1 MRVNAHMKNSS
12 RVNVKVAVSQTDLV
26 ARHLM
31 RMVVIAFIV
40 FGVVAIVELQV
51 AAFLA
56 LTY

>member
-1 MRVNAHMKNSS
+1 MKKSP
-12 RVNVKVAVSQTDLV
+12 RVNVKVAVSGTDLV
-26 ARHLM
+26 ARQLM

-40 FGVVAIVELQV
+40 LGVVAVVELQV

>member
-12 RVNVKVAVSQTDLV
+12 RVNVKVAVSQTDV
-26 ARHLM
+26 VVQRLM
-31 RMVVIAFIV
+31 RAVVIAFIV
-40 FGVVAIVELQV
+40 LAVVAIVELQV

>member
-1 MRVNAHMKNSS
+1 MKNSP

-26 ARHLM
+26 VQRLM
-31 RMVVIAFIV
+31 RAVVIAFIV
-40 FGVVAIVELQV
+40 LGVAAIVELQV

>member
-1 MRVNAHMKNSS
+1 MKNSS

-26 ARHLM
+26 ARRLM
-31 RMVVIAFIV
+31 RVVVIAFIV

-56 LTY
+56 LAY

>member
-1 MRVNAHMKNSS
+1 MKNSP

-40 FGVVAIVELQV
+40 LGVAAIVELQV

-56 LTY
+56 LTF